1 MSLLVQNN
9 NNCSNL
15 KRAFNNNSS
24 LISLREIIVIY
35 LREVRFHRI
44 NNNSN
49 IMKEDFSSWKNY

>member
-15 KRAFNNNSS
+15 KRAFNNNS